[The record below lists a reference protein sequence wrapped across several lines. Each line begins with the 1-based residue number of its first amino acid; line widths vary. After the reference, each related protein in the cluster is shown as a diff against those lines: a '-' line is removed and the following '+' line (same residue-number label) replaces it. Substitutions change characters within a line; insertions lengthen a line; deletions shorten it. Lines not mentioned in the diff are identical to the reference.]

1 MDTTTDFPGELQS
14 QLTVEGACGN
24 NAVPPGLNLRSRLS
38 QGLRLGL
45 MNPAPSGLGFANFN
59 PSRLS
64 RIQIHALLPSI
75 QFHANR
81 RRMFQRPTSGD
92 LKAARHKM

>member
-1 MDTTTDFPGELQS
+1 
-14 QLTVEGACGN
+14 
-24 NAVPPGLNLRSRLS
+24 
-38 QGLRLGL
+38 